1 MNAASTILD
10 GVVLVRMMKFL
21 DYGLVGDM
29 TTIRAEMPEF
39 ILLAIL
45 LIPVGLLSTITKSW
59 YRKDANL
66 SMKRYYIKGVFKKN
80 ISEFQQENTA
90 IYISR
95 LTNDC
100 NTLDMNF
107 VNGIFTVFNGITS
120 FLVAIWI
127 LSTVGKGMIV
137 LSLVVTV
144 IASMISIFLSRPL
157 SKKVKER
164 SDMFDGYTSYIKEV
178 LSAFHIVK
186 SNNLQEKV
194 TKDYSEKSTD
204 IQKKG
209 YQIDKMYTFIN
220 GMENCV
226 FSLVIYL
233 SLCYLAYLA
242 IRGNITAAGALTVSQ
257 GIQRLTWP
265 LMMMSE
271 AIPKLFSSKGLGKKI
286 NDSLKNRRE
295 YEETLSCHEFT
306 DKIQLNEVGFAYE
319 EEEENSRTLHH
330 VNMELQKNGK
340 YLIVGPSGGG
350 KSTLLKLLR
359 KYYDTTEG
367 TITFD
372 GKPLVDI
379 KKEDYFS
386 MIANVEQQVFI
397 FEDTLRNNITLYK
410 EYTKEEI
417 DEALR
422 AAGLT
427 SFVEK
432 LPEGLDTMIYDNGKN
447 ISGGERSRVV
457 IARAMLAKAS
467 ILFMDEAFAALDMER
482 AKEIEQTILN
492 LKNITVINVS
502 HVIFKETKEQYDKI
516 FRVKGTVTEG

>member
-1 MNAASTILD
+1 
-10 GVVLVRMMKFL
+10 
-21 DYGLVGDM
+21 
-29 TTIRAEMPEF
+29 
-39 ILLAIL
+39 
-45 LIPVGLLSTITKSW
+45 
-59 YRKDANL
+59 
-66 SMKRYYIKGVFKKN
+66 MKRYYIRGIFKKN
-80 ISEFQQENTA
+80 ISEFQHENTA

-100 NTLDMNF
+100 NTLDWNF
-107 VNGIFTVFNGITS
+107 VDGIFNIFNGITN
-120 FLVAIWI
+120 FCVAIWI
-127 LSTVGKGMIV
+127 LSTVGKGMIPLSITVTFIAV
-137 LSLVVTV
+137 LV
-144 IASMISIFLSRPL
+144 SMILARPV
-157 SKKVKER
+157 SKKVKDR
-164 SDMFDGYTSYIKEV
+164 SDRFDGYTSYIKEV

-186 SNNLQEKV
+186 SNNLQAKV
-194 TKDYSEKSTD
+194 TKDYYDKSTD
-204 IQKKG
+204 IQQKG
-209 YQIDKMYTFIN
+209 YEIEKMNTFIN
-220 GMENCV
+220 GMQNCV
-226 FSLVIYL
+226 FSLLIYL
-233 SLCYLAYLA
+233 GLCYLAYLA

-257 GIQRLTWP
+257 GIQRLAWP

-271 AIPKLFSSKGLGKKI
+271 AMPKLFASKGLGKKI

-295 YEETLSCHEFT
+295 YEETLSCHEFN
-306 DKIQLNEVGFAYE
+306 DRIELNEVGFAYE
-319 EEEENSRTLHH
+319 DEEENSRTLHH
-330 VNMELQKNGK
+330 VNMELRKNGK

-359 KYYDTTEG
+359 KYFDATEG
-367 TITFD
+367 TITLD
-372 GKPLVDI
+372 GKPLIDI

-410 EYTKEEI
+410 EYTEEEI
-417 DEALR
+417 QEALQ

-427 SFVEK
+427 NFVEK
-432 LPEGLDTMIYDNGKN
+432 LPDGLDTMIYDNGKN

-502 HVIFKETKEQYDKI
+502 HVIFKETKDQYDKI